1 MNLELLHAS
10 IRAASYASFSRSGG
24 PGGQNVNKL
33 NTKVTLRVPLA
44 ALEGLSAA
52 ERDRLVR
59 VLSPRLSG
67 PRRSPQTAGGEAD
80 AGESGGELVIAS
92 SEERSQRVNLER
104 AYARAEAL
112 VSAAARLPKQRRPTK
127 PGKAARERRLAE
139 KRRQG
144 EKKVRRRTVEP

>member
-52 ERDRLVR
+52 ERDRLLR
-59 VLSPRLSG
+59 VLAPRLSG
-67 PRRSPQTAGGEAD
+67 LCRSPQTAADGTD
-80 AGESGGELVIAS
+80 AGENGGELVIAS

-112 VSAAARLPKQRRPTK
+112 ISAAARLPKQRRPTK

-144 EKKVRRRTVEP
+144 EKKANRRTVE